1 MSKETLI
8 AEVDL
13 IVGHIET
20 QVQLGTN
27 KDVVTAEQADLL
39 LDTFSKLKGITLDT
53 VNAVSD
59 HIGRTG
65 VWSLNQLSAFKACLR
80 AAIAVRLY
88 QPGNRNMQT
97 MYIEYALIQSDWDRL
112 WAHPKI
118 DVLDMCNI
126 VANRMHRYGVV
137 CPDATTLARADAI
150 VLTCSGMQPTH
161 DKSSAFDVNN
171 ILTKLNKKSPWPFA
185 YIQQYPTNPNVLPN
199 EVLDYACGPGVRP
212 VSPPPPITDPTF
224 MLIVN
229 KIQTPPPAESAH
241 QIRGKWK
248 SYQGR
253 FGHGR

>member
-13 IVGHIET
+13 IVGHVET

-39 LDTFSKLKGITLDT
+39 LDTFSKLKGIKLDT

-80 AAIAVRLY
+80 AAIAVRLH

-150 VLTCSGMQPTH
+150 VETCSGMQPTH
-161 DKSSAFDVNN
+161 DKSSAFDINK
-171 ILTKLNKKSPWPFA
+171 ILTNLNKKSPWPFEI
-185 YIQQYPTNPNVLPN
+185 IQQYPDNPN
-199 EVLDYACGPGVRP
+199 
-212 VSPPPPITDPTF
+212 
-224 MLIVN
+224 
-229 KIQTPPPAESAH
+229 
-241 QIRGKWK
+241 
-248 SYQGR
+248 
-253 FGHGR
+253 